1 MIPAGLRPGSEFDL
15 RLRMSQPV
23 RFTRLKLSGADVRAL
38 RAMQAKGKKLTA
50 RDWRRIRTLL
60 LLHEGMTVTETAR
73 AVGGYKREVSRVGKR
88 YLARGL
94 QAALSDDPRP
104 KPAKMLDST
113 QVAAVV
119 ALACGPAPDG
129 YARWSAALLA
139 EEAKRRKIVEEV
151 GRETIRL
158 VLLDHD
164 LKPWREKNVVRAG
177 DQPGVR

>member
-1 MIPAGLRPGSEFDL
+1 MRSRSEFDL
-15 RLRMSQPV
+15 RLKMSQSV
-23 RFTRLKLSGADVRAL
+23 RFTGLKLSGADLRAL

-60 LLHEGMTVTETAR
+60 LLHEGMTVTGTAR

-104 KPAKMLDST
+104 KPAKKLDSA
-113 QVAAVV
+113 QEAAVV
-119 ALACGPAPDG
+119 ALACGPAPEG
-129 YARWSAALLA
+129 YARWSAVLLA
-139 EEAKRRKIVEEV
+139 EEARRRKIVDEI

-158 VLLDHD
+158 VLVNHD